1 MKGSN
6 YFKNVIQDYLNSQAE
21 KDELFAKSLRKE
33 NKNIDDCITYIL
45 NQVKASGCNGFADEE
60 VFQMAMHYYD
70 EDELEIGKPI
80 NGKVVVNHS
89 NFEDK
94 KTESQKEEKPKP
106 QPKEKS
112 PKVVKLKPGNQVSL
126 FDFPGV

>member
-6 YFKNVIQDYLNSQAE
+6 YFKNVIQDYLNSQTE
-21 KDELFAKSLRKE
+21 KDELFAKSLSKE

-45 NQVKASGCNGFADEE
+45 NQVKASGCNGFTDEE

-80 NGKVVVNHS
+80 NARVVVNHS
-89 NFEDK
+89 DFEGK
-94 KTESQKEEKPKP
+94 KVPTQQKE
-106 QPKEKS
+106 QVKERS
-112 PKVVKLKPGNQVSL
+112 PKVVKLKSSNQVSL

>member
-21 KDELFAKSLRKE
+21 KDELFAKSLTKE

-70 EDELEIGKPI
+70 EDDLKIGKAI
-80 NGKVVVNHS
+80 NANVVVNH
-89 NFEDK
+89 
-94 KTESQKEEKPKP
+94 QVEKPKAEKAEVS
-106 QPKEKS
+106 KEKVTS
-112 PKVVKLKPGNQVSL
+112 AKTKVIKLEASNQVSL
-126 FDFPGV
+126 FDFPDV

>member
-6 YFKNVIQDYLNSQAE
+6 YFKNVIEDYLNAQTQ
-21 KDELFAKSLRKE
+21 KDRLFAKTLKKE

-45 NQVKASGCNGFADEE
+45 NRVKESGCNGFADEE
-60 VFQMAMHYYD
+60 IFQMAVHYYD
-70 EDELEIGKPI
+70 EDDLTIGRPI
-80 NGKVVVNHS
+80 HTKVVVNHTD
-89 NFEDK
+89 FEAK
-94 KTESQKEEKPKP
+94 KVASQQNENLKS

-112 PKVVKLKPGNQVSL
+112 PKVVKLKTGNQVSL

>member
-6 YFKNVIQDYLNSQAE
+6 YFKNVIQDYLNSQAK
-21 KDELFAKSLRKE
+21 KDELFAKSLTKE

-70 EDELEIGKPI
+70 EDDLKIGKPI
-80 NGKVVVNHS
+80 NARVVVNHS
-89 NFEDK
+89 DFEGK
-94 KTESQKEEKPKP
+94 KVPTQQKE
-106 QPKEKS
+106 QVKERS
-112 PKVVKLKPGNQVSL
+112 PKVVKLKSNNQVSL

>member
-21 KDELFAKSLRKE
+21 KDELFAKSLSKE
-33 NKNIDDCITYIL
+33 NKNIDGCITYIL

-112 PKVVKLKPGNQVSL
+112 PKIVKLKPGNQVSL

>member
-6 YFKNVIQDYLNSQAE
+6 FFKNVIQDYLNSQAE
-21 KDELFAKSLRKE
+21 KDELFAKSLTKE

-80 NGKVVVNHS
+80 NAKVVVNHS

-94 KTESQKEEKPKP
+94 KTEIQKVEKPKP